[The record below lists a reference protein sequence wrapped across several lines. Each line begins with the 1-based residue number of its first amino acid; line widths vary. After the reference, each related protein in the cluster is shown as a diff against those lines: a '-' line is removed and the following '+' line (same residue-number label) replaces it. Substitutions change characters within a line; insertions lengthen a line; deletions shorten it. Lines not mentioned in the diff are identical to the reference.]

1 MKGFIYLSIFLILV
15 LLIENI
21 LKKWNIIEG
30 LDCAPKQNSLSFK
43 NQATAKSQENQIE
56 ILKKQIQQM
65 KPRIDLNHNK
75 VNEHKAKIEKAIK
88 AIQAKTNAKSKELD
102 KAGDFKK

>member
-21 LKKWNIIEG
+21 LKKWNVIEG
-30 LDCAPKQNSLSFK
+30 LDCAPKQNSLSYK

-88 AIQAKTNAKSKELD
+88 SIQAKTNAKQKELD
-102 KAGDFKK
+102 KAGNFKK

>member
-56 ILKKQIQQM
+56 ILKKQMQQM
-65 KPRIDLNHNK
+65 KPRTDLNHNK